1 MLHRGVNKKRTKTL
15 GVAAIGA
22 LGVRR
27 QVGKLEDE
35 MNAQPCVPDEAFA
48 RDLAE
53 LDRELAAR
61 TDPEMPEKAV
71 NLLAGLVAG
80 MALVGRPSR

>member
-1 MLHRGVNKKRTKTL
+1 
-15 GVAAIGA
+15 
-22 LGVRR
+22 
-27 QVGKLEDE
+27 

-61 TDPEMPEKAV
+61 TDPEMPEKTV